1 MVAPST
7 DKELL
12 IYLIASEEAI
22 GILIAQEVEGQD
34 RPIYYLS
41 RLLKGPEQRYSQPDR
56 LCVALMYALT
66 KLKHYMVTH
75 KVKEITHLDPIKLLL
90 QKPILTGRYAK

>member
-12 IYLIASEEAI
+12 LYLTTLEEAI
-22 GILIAQEVEGQD
+22 GVLITQEVEGQE

-41 RLLKGPEQRYSQPDR
+41 RLLKGPEQRYSQ
-56 LCVALMYALT
+56 LT
-66 KLKHYMVTH
+66 DFAWL
-75 KVKEITHLDPIKLLL
+75 
-90 QKPILTGRYAK
+90 